1 MTLGECRQRVDGAWV
16 VEGDDSIGFGEVVV
30 SDLMSDVLV
39 TDHTDFLL
47 VTSLASDQVV
57 RTADITDARAIL
69 LTNGKR
75 PQPSLV
81 ELASAQGIPV
91 LASRHSTF
99 EVCRRLAGCL
109 DLE

>member
-1 MTLGECRQRVDGAWV
+1 
-16 VEGDDSIGFGEVVV
+16 
-30 SDLMSDVLV
+30 MSDVLV
-39 TDHTDFLL
+39 TDHDDFLL
-47 VTSLASDQVV
+47 VTSLTSDQVV

-81 ELASAQGIPV
+81 ALAEAHGIPV
-91 LASRHSTF
+91 FSSPYATY

-109 DLE
+109 EPV